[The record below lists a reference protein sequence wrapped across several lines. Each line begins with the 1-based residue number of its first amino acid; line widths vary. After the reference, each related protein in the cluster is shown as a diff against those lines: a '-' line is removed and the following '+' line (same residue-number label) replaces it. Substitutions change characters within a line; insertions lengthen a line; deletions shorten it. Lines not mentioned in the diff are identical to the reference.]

1 MSSLQYRKD
10 RMTQMANNWQMEKV
24 RDLFI
29 RKQVPQKLYSD
40 LCQSIGIY
48 IARALHFEYTPD
60 EAEFIKRLDASRQD
74 RLNVTPNGG
83 VVPKKEFALEYNFFI
98 RSWCNL
104 VANLIEDKPE

>member
-40 LCQSIGIY
+40 LFQ
-48 IARALHFEYTPD
+48 
-60 EAEFIKRLDASRQD
+60 
-74 RLNVTPNGG
+74 
-83 VVPKKEFALEYNFFI
+83 
-98 RSWCNL
+98 
-104 VANLIEDKPE
+104 